1 VPARIGVLTNRRAGH
16 ATQGRKGSALVLP
29 RDPDVVHVVT
39 DSTEDLPA
47 ALAELA
53 AAEIEVLAV
62 DGGDGTLHRVLT
74 EILNRPLF
82 DRLPPIAPLRGGR
95 TNMAALDLG
104 ARRSPAKSVADL
116 ISALR
121 QGQLSERHV
130 RRPVLRVSRGGA
142 GEPLYGFFIGTGVVR
157 RTMRFIH
164 RVFPPGRARGALG
177 GGLTATSIVLQAAWG
192 GRSRGVLIPDK
203 HQIALDGDPVEPTE
217 FLLVLATSLNR
228 LMLHLRPFW
237 GREAAPVRF
246 TGIAWN
252 ATALGRNALP
262 VASGKGTALG
272 WEQGYLSRNVRT
284 AQLRFDCGFTLDG
297 ELFDPEPEGSLRI
310 DAVEHV
316 PFLRA

>member
-1 VPARIGVLTNRRAGH
+1 MPARIGVLTNRRAGH
-16 ATQGRKGSALVLP
+16 ATQGRRGKALALR
-29 RDPDVVHVVT
+29 RDPDLLHLVT
-39 DSTEDLPA
+39 ESTEDLPA

-53 AAEIEVLAV
+53 AAEVEVLAV

-74 EILNRPLF
+74 ELLNRPLF
-82 DRLPPIAPLRGGR
+82 ERLPQIAPLRGGR
-95 TNMAALDLG
+95 TNMAALDMG
-104 ARRSPAKSVADL
+104 AQRSPAKSVNSL
-116 ISALR
+116 LSGVR
-121 QGQLSERHV
+121 QGRLSERYVH
-130 RRPVLRVSRGGA
+130 RPVLRVTRGGA
-142 GEPLYGFFIGTGVVR
+142 EESLYGFFMGTGVVR

-177 GGLTATSIVLQAAWG
+177 GGITAASIVAQAVWG

-203 HQIALDGDPVEPTE
+203 HQIVLDGDPVEPTE
-217 FLLVLATSLNR
+217 FLLVLATSLER

-252 ATALGRNALP
+252 AAALGRNALP
-262 VASGKGTALG
+262 VASGRGTTMG
-272 WEQGYLSRNVRT
+272 WERGYLSRNVST

-310 DAVEHV
+310 EAVEHV